1 MKSNI
6 GTTDKIVRILLA
18 IVIAVLYFTKVISGT
33 PGIIL
38 LALGVILL
46 LTALINFCP
55 IWAMLGINTK
65 KKKDKTGV

>member
-6 GTTDKIVRILLA
+6 GSTDKIIRILLA

-33 PGIIL
+33 TGIIL

-55 IWAMLGINTK
+55 IWAMLGINTE

>member
-6 GTTDKIVRILLA
+6 GSTDKIVRILLA

-33 PGIIL
+33 TGIIL
-38 LALGVILL
+38 LVLGVILL

-65 KKKDKTGV
+65 KKKDKAGV